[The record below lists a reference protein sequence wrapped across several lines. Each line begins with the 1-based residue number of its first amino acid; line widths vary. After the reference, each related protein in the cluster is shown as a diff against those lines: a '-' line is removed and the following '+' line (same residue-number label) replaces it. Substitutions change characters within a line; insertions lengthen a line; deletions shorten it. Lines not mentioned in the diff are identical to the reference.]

1 MYVSCTF
8 ELMLKIISLHTQSG
22 NFKPQFII
30 TSGKKVSGWNFRVS
44 SGCNAK
50 KEHDRLMDVKFYCA
64 PRVRRVVSARVSQKT
79 FNLVLDHK
87 VIRQVQEKRKMLQK
101 AVCSKINAFSFCC
114 LKWLHLVGSGPDLE
128 RSHYRWIIMLEKCG
142 CPDLNVF
149 HLKWI
154 IGIHDN

>member
-1 MYVSCTF
+1 
-8 ELMLKIISLHTQSG
+8 MLKIISLHTQSG

-64 PRVRRVVSARVSQKT
+64 PRVRRVVLARVSQKT

-87 VIRQVQEKRKMLQK
+87 VIRQVQEKRKMLLK
-101 AVCSKINAFSFCC
+101 AVCSKINAFSFCR
-114 LKWLHLVGSGPDLE
+114 LKCKFPGLE
-128 RSHYRWIIMLEKCG
+128 RTCFLSSKVQIITAYYFEISKKKIEGKL
-142 CPDLNVF
+142 
-149 HLKWI
+149 I
-154 IGIHDN
+154 S